1 LKKCEIQNH
10 EEKSLQKTEVLEF
23 IYHVL
28 KIVKKLK
35 NEGRP
40 GIAELNE
47 SFSWG
52 SIEKF

>member
-40 GIAELNE
+40 GIAA
-47 SFSWG
+47 
-52 SIEKF
+52 